1 MDKDTIIEKQ
11 RQYIKLL
18 EEKIQS
24 MELYIAKLEER
35 IAQLEK
41 NSGNSSK
48 PPSSDIVKPKKTTRK
63 VSRKKRKRGGQQG
76 HKKFT
81 REPFEPE
88 QVDEVIEYELTDKD
102 AKGLIPL
109 DDWEIIQ
116 QIELPEKM
124 YKVIEHRARKYLDP
138 VTGKIHI
145 AALPD
150 EVRKG
155 GLLGSDVS
163 AAVAFMKG
171 SCHMSYSTIQRFFE
185 QLMKLDIS
193 RGMLCKATQKVSKA
207 LKPSYDELARCLPNE
222 SQVNVDETG
231 HHDDGDLHWTWCFD
245 TLRYSLFKIDKS
257 RGSKVL
263 EKMLGKEFA
272 GIIGADYWGAY
283 RKYARLF
290 DVRMQYCMAHL
301 IRDICFLAE
310 HKVKNIS
317 RWANKL
323 LEWLKKLFDTL
334 HRRDKLTEK
343 GFMRSMEKIKSGFL
357 KIVRRPPDHKLAKK
371 LARRFK
377 GESAEDYFRF
387 LTEPNVEPT
396 NNATE
401 RQIRPVVI
409 DRKITQGTRGQNGIR
424 WCERIWTT
432 IASCKKQQRNVFDF
446 IHESVIAHW
455 SNKKYPSLMCQKL

>member
-138 VTGKIHI
+138 VTGKTHI
-145 AALPD
+145 APMPD
-150 EVRKG
+150 EIRKAG
-155 GLLGSDVS
+155 Q
-163 AAVAFMKG
+163 AF
-171 SCHMSYSTIQRFFE
+171 
-185 QLMKLDIS
+185 
-193 RGMLCKATQKVSKA
+193 
-207 LKPSYDELARCLPNE
+207 
-222 SQVNVDETG
+222 
-231 HHDDGDLHWTWCFD
+231 
-245 TLRYSLFKIDKS
+245 
-257 RGSKVL
+257 
-263 EKMLGKEFA
+263 
-272 GIIGADYWGAY
+272 
-283 RKYARLF
+283 
-290 DVRMQYCMAHL
+290 
-301 IRDICFLAE
+301 
-310 HKVKNIS
+310 
-317 RWANKL
+317 
-323 LEWLKKLFDTL
+323 
-334 HRRDKLTEK
+334 
-343 GFMRSMEKIKSGFL
+343 
-357 KIVRRPPDHKLAKK
+357 
-371 LARRFK
+371 
-377 GESAEDYFRF
+377 
-387 LTEPNVEPT
+387 
-396 NNATE
+396 
-401 RQIRPVVI
+401 
-409 DRKITQGTRGQNGIR
+409 QGQGR
-424 WCERIWTT
+424 
-432 IASCKKQQRNVFDF
+432 
-446 IHESVIAHW
+446 
-455 SNKKYPSLMCQKL
+455 